1 MAQRIAINGLG
12 RIGRASLKLLLE
24 REDVE
29 IVAVNDLAPTT
40 TIAHLIKYDSIH
52 GRYSNMVSCDDENL
66 YFVDRAVPYYSERNP
81 EDLPWGELEVDLVIE
96 CTGVFRKREDAAR
109 HLAAGAKK
117 VLLSAPPG
125 TPDVKTVV
133 IGINDD
139 IISGDEDI
147 ISNASCTTNC
157 VAPMVKVID
166 DLAGIEN
173 GFISTIHAYTAD
185 QRLHDSPHSDLRR
198 ARAAAQ
204 NIVPT
209 STGAAGA
216 IGRIFPHL
224 QGKLGGVGIRVPVPD
239 GSLTDFAVTVK
250 RDVTVEE
257 IKDAFLKAAIGP
269 LRGVLQYVSEP
280 IVSID
285 IVGNPH
291 SCIYDSALT
300 SVSGR
305 LVKLVGWYDNEM
317 GYSNRLVEMAVKL

>member
-300 SVSGR
+300 SVTGR

>member
-29 IVAVNDLAPTT
+29 IVAVNDLAPTS

-52 GRYSNMVSCDDENL
+52 GRFGDMVSSDDENL

-81 EDLPWGELEVDLVIE
+81 EDLPWGELGVDLVIE
-96 CTGVFRKREDAAR
+96 CTGVFRKREDAGR

-133 IGINDD
+133 LGINDEV
-139 IISGDEDI
+139 ISGDEDI
-147 ISNASCTTNC
+147 ISNASCTTNW

-185 QRLHDSPHSDLRR
+185 QRLHDAPHSDLRR

-239 GSLTDFAVTVK
+239 GSLTDLAVVVK
-250 RDVTVEE
+250 RDVTVDE

-269 LRGVLQYVSEP
+269 MRGYLQYVSEP

-300 SVSGR
+300 TVNGR
-305 LVKLVGWYDNEM
+305 LVKIVGWYDNEM
-317 GYSNRLVEMAVKL
+317 GYSNRLVEMALKL